1 MGGMECLEELR
12 DPVLQAPGQAHAN
25 TSSQPPD
32 GANDAASAPAGNYPG
47 GCDVCRGVG
56 FVFDEAAWE
65 RNGFR
70 GGLVLCPAC
79 GQARRQERLERM
91 CGLSDSMHAW
101 TLAGF
106 WSEPGREDALEAAWR
121 AVEQPRGF
129 LAFWGGR
136 GVGKTYLLAAIV
148 NECRARGLSAV
159 YATVAELLESLRDSF
174 DPESGE
180 SLPGTWRRFLDAQ
193 VLALDEIEK
202 FPASPWAEENFF
214 QLIDQRYRWSEQCLT
229 VFATSRP
236 VRWGC
241 RIIERT
247 RHPGYLESLLLDR
260 RFGVFELR
268 GPDRRRSVGRL

>member
-12 DPVLQAPGQAHAN
+12 DPVLQAPGRAHAN

-106 WSEPGREDALEAAWR
+106 WSEPGREAALEAAWR

-129 LAFWGGR
+129 LTFWGPCGT
-136 GVGKTYLLAAIV
+136 GKTYLLAAIV

-159 YATVAELLESLRDSF
+159 YATVAELLESLHDSF
-174 DPESGE
+174 EPESGE
-180 SLPGTWRRFLDAQ
+180 SLSGTWRRFLDAQ

-202 FPASPWAEENFF
+202 FPASPWTEEKFF
-214 QLIDQRYRWSEQCLT
+214 QLISQRYRWSEQRLT

-236 VRWGC
+236 VRCGC

-247 RHPGYLESLLLDR
+247 RYPGYLESLLLDR
-260 RFGVFELR
+260 RFGVLELR
-268 GPDRRRSVGRL
+268 GPDRRQFGSRL